1 MGRWANFTPPA
12 TQEPERNLDNT
23 PQHNSRLGQ
32 KVSQNQNLGV
42 LANCPNTGN
51 AGRTKLDASKT
62 SANPPNSSIQKG
74 EPGVLANC
82 PTNRAYKYT
91 PSGLGPRQK
100 LLYKSHERD
109 QILPNLTLSDSL
121 DPHRAWTIGQNS
133 ATAPK
138 THNPSESEW
147 VSWLANLRQLCRD
160 SAPGDVPPRRWKQ
173 ALAAADYLVKAGW
186 IECAA
191 ELG

>member
-1 MGRWANFTPPA
+1 MM
-12 TQEPERNLDNT
+12 
-23 PQHNSRLGQ
+23 SR
-32 KVSQNQNLGV
+32 
-42 LANCPNTGN
+42 
-51 AGRTKLDASKT
+51 
-62 SANPPNSSIQKG
+62 
-74 EPGVLANC
+74 
-82 PTNRAYKYT
+82 
-91 PSGLGPRQK
+91 
-100 LLYKSHERD
+100 KSLC
-109 QILPNLTLSDSL
+109 QILPNLTPSESL

-191 ELG
+191 ELGWIAVDLFGCDVEKPFARIDRCGLVWFIGGGDTVVSMSMSAAIIQRRTGARQTYRRRDAAIGQVPLWDLLALSATLLRT

>member
-1 MGRWANFTPPA
+1 MTGALVEHVFDVLC
-12 TQEPERNLDNT
+12 ERHRDK
-23 PQHNSRLGQ
+23 QMMSR
-32 KVSQNQNLGV
+32 
-42 LANCPNTGN
+42 
-51 AGRTKLDASKT
+51 
-62 SANPPNSSIQKG
+62 
-74 EPGVLANC
+74 
-82 PTNRAYKYT
+82 
-91 PSGLGPRQK
+91 
-100 LLYKSHERD
+100 KSLC
-109 QILPNLTLSDSL
+109 QILPNLTPSESL